1 MTNEEPGNREIPISV
16 ADITA
21 RVGAGE
27 YRVSAYGFEPCAD
40 RSSGHTMIVED
51 WRGC

>member
-1 MTNEEPGNREIPISV
+1 VTNEEPGNREIPISV

-27 YRVSAYGFEPCAD
+27 YRVSAYGFELQPAH
-40 RSSGHTMIVED
+40 RSMIVEA
-51 WRGC
+51 WRGCC